1 MAKVVVLFSTAF
13 IEKHGYGIVGLKDLG
28 LQTAQNIEFEP
39 NDPEAS
45 DSELRRYYSA
55 EIEIS
60 SQAQNLVDQ
69 LLGLSAV
76 EAAWVKADE
85 GPPG

>member
-13 IEKHGYGIVGLKDLG
+13 IEKHGYEIAGLTDLG
-28 LQTAQNIEFEP
+28 LEIAQNVEFKP
-39 NDPEAS
+39 NDPGAS
-45 DSELRRYYSA
+45 DSELRRYYTA
-55 EIEIS
+55 EVEIS
-60 SQAQNLVDQ
+60 SEAQNLVDQ
-69 LLGLSAV
+69 LLGLAAV

>member
-13 IEKHGYGIVGLKDLG
+13 IERHGYEIVSLTDLG
-28 LQTAQNIEFEP
+28 LEIAQNIEFKP

-45 DSELRRYYSA
+45 DSELRRYYTA
-55 EIEIS
+55 EVEFGTL
-60 SQAQNLVDQ
+60 AQELVNQ
-69 LLGLSAV
+69 LLGLAAV